1 MIRQLRRKFVWITMG
16 LLVVVFALAL
26 AALNIT
32 VNRLEQN
39 RCLEEM
45 EALGEGDRTPRFILS
60 SQEEDPPKKPEEE
73 SGGEEP
79 PSDRQEVRHMAR
91 LAMKELYL
99 VKLDQTGTVLINSPL
114 FDFGM
119 DEATFNAL
127 VEKAMASSRQEGFA
141 EEFLFLKMER
151 SYGTLLIFRSYTQ
164 EREAMKGLL
173 LTSLLVGGLG
183 LIGLFFITLWLSRF
197 VTEPAERA
205 FNRQKQFIADASHEL
220 KTPLSAIAVNAD
232 VLSREIGENKW
243 LANIRQETERMD
255 ELVIALL
262 TLARLDAAPAVPKVT
277 FDLSQALTEIAL
289 SFDSL
294 AFEKGLNFSW
304 SIAPDLMFTG
314 DPGQLRRLGSI
325 LLDNAFSY
333 ASIGGNVTMTLA
345 QEEPYI
351 RLRVY
356 NTGAPIDQKDLP
368 HLFERFYRAD
378 SARTAG
384 RSFGLGLAIARSIA
398 EAHRGTIRAEN
409 QPEGVCFIVQFKI

>member
-1 MIRQLRRKFVWITMG
+1 MV
-16 LLVVVFALAL
+16 
-26 AALNIT
+26 
-32 VNRLEQN
+32 
-39 RCLEEM
+39 
-45 EALGEGDRTPRFILS
+45 
-60 SQEEDPPKKPEEE
+60 PPQYDQYLKYSKLTRSIYERYTDQV
-73 SGGEEP
+73 EP
-79 PSDRQEVRHMAR
+79 
-91 LAMKELYL
+91 
-99 VKLDQTGTVLINSPL
+99 
-114 FDFGM
+114 FGM
-119 DEATFNAL
+119 DECWLDVTG
-127 VEKAMASSRQEGFA
+127 SRVQG
-141 EEFLFLKMER
+141 
-151 SYGTLLIFRSYTQ
+151 S
-164 EREAMKGLL
+164 
-173 LTSLLVGGLG
+173 
-183 LIGLFFITLWLSRF
+183 
-197 VTEPAERA
+197 P
-205 FNRQKQFIADASHEL
+205 IADASHEL

-262 TLARLDAAPAVPKVT
+262 TLARLDAAPAASKVT

-314 DPGQLRRLGSI
+314 DPGQLRQLGSI

-333 ASIGGNVTMTLA
+333 ASIGGKVTMTLA

>member
-1 MIRQLRRKFVWITMG
+1 
-16 LLVVVFALAL
+16 
-26 AALNIT
+26 
-32 VNRLEQN
+32 
-39 RCLEEM
+39 
-45 EALGEGDRTPRFILS
+45 
-60 SQEEDPPKKPEEE
+60 
-73 SGGEEP
+73 
-79 PSDRQEVRHMAR
+79 
-91 LAMKELYL
+91 
-99 VKLDQTGTVLINSPL
+99 
-114 FDFGM
+114 
-119 DEATFNAL
+119 
-127 VEKAMASSRQEGFA
+127 
-141 EEFLFLKMER
+141 
-151 SYGTLLIFRSYTQ
+151 
-164 EREAMKGLL
+164 
-173 LTSLLVGGLG
+173 
-183 LIGLFFITLWLSRF
+183 
-197 VTEPAERA
+197 
-205 FNRQKQFIADASHEL
+205 
-220 KTPLSAIAVNAD
+220 
-232 VLSREIGENKW
+232 
-243 LANIRQETERMD
+243 MD

-262 TLARLDAAPAVPKVT
+262 TLARLDAAPAASKVT

-304 SIAPDLMFTG
+304 SIALDLMFTG

-333 ASIGGNVTMTLA
+333 ASSGGKVTMTLA